1 MPEALM
7 VVMGYFAIR
16 ASRWGFFAATTAL
29 PKVSSGTQPK
39 PSMMHRR
46 TGFFAIKLNLL

>member
-1 MPEALM
+1 M

-16 ASRWGFFAATTAL
+16 ASGVGLLGGDHGVAKGVLF
-29 PKVSSGTQPK
+29 GTQPK

-46 TGFFAIKLNLL
+46 TGFFAIKVDLLMI